1 MCRKYGCLAIVF
13 CVFLVILQLNLDFFQ
28 KRRSYVG
35 DFDSSYTIIIDPG
48 HGGEDGGAV
57 SLFGEVESEMNLSI
71 ALTLEKLLL
80 FYGMEPVLLRE
91 EDISL
96 HQDTATT
103 IKEKKSSDLKQRVSI
118 VNGYENG
125 FLLSIHQ
132 NSYTEPQY
140 HGAQVFYNPEGE
152 EFGQLLQELLRE
164 GLDPENQRVSKLV
177 DSSIYLM
184 NHVEVPAVLVECG
197 FLSNPQEA
205 EQLASKEYQK
215 SIACVLA
222 VSLLSN
228 NKEFT

>member
-13 CVFLVILQLNLDFFQ
+13 CVFLLILQLNLDFYH
-28 KRRSYVG
+28 KRKSYVG
-35 DFDSSYTIIIDPG
+35 DFDPSYTIIIDPG

-57 SLFGEVESEMNLSI
+57 SLLGEVESEMNLSI
-71 ALTLEKLLL
+71 ALTLEQLLL
-80 FYGMEPVLLRE
+80 FYGIVPVLLRE
-91 EDISL
+91 EDVSL
-96 HQDTATT
+96 HEDTATT

-132 NSYTEPQY
+132 NSYTESQY
-140 HGAQVFYNPEGE
+140 HGAQVFYNLEGE
-152 EFGQLLQELLRE
+152 SFGEHLQELLRV

-215 SIACVLA
+215 RIACVLA
-222 VSLLSN
+222 VGLLSN